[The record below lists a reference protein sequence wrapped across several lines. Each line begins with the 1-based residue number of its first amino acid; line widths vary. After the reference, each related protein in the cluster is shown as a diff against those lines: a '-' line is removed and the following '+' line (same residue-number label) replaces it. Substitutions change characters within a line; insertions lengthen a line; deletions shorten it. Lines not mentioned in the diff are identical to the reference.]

1 MLNQTLPLLLD
12 NGSIAAWG
20 TYNGVQYNDHFV
32 INSGVATDVSTGKD
46 HVCYL
51 ESGAV
56 TCVGD
61 NSAGQ
66 TTVPTLNNPRSIHAG
81 ADWSCAVLADTTC
94 TCWSSKNGWEG
105 YRTINLSLALAA
117 ELLTF

>member
-20 TYNGVQYNDHFV
+20 TYNGVQYYDHFV
-32 INSGVATDVSTGKD
+32 VNSGVATDVAAGKD
-46 HVCYL
+46 HICYL

-66 TTVPTLNNPRSIHAG
+66 TTVPTLTNPTSVHAG
-81 ADWSCAVLADTTC
+81 ADRSCAVLADTTYN
-94 TCWSSKNGWEG
+94 CWGSKNGWEG
-105 YRTINLSLALAA
+105 Y
-117 ELLTF
+117 